1 MTYRCA
7 AGPFVCFF
15 APAQG
20 AGAAFEPKHDRL
32 FRSVDAAQDS
42 DKFRIAPLGRSS
54 SAVQQLPGVVPN
66 FSLSTLTHLTVQLR
80 VAIAALDRV
89 DSTIRFF
96 LFRTKRIPACCRAVH
111 DALLRA

>member
-1 MTYRCA
+1 M
-7 AGPFVCFF
+7 
-15 APAQG
+15 
-20 AGAAFEPKHDRL
+20 
-32 FRSVDAAQDS
+32 
-42 DKFRIAPLGRSS
+42 GRSS

-96 LFRTKRIPACCRAVH
+96 SPARSAFQLAVGLFTMRFFVLDGVLFVKHVFVLLQSMQCSKLCR
-111 DALLRA
+111 